1 MGLFNKADKASTEA
15 LSKRGESHLAPRT
28 FNMTIGGLE
37 KALLKEFPAEDAEKW
52 DRTGLLV
59 GERSLPVTR
68 VAVALDATPGAVAAA
83 AEAGANV
90 LLTHHPAFL
99 EAPDAFAPEAS
110 ALESPGAVVW
120 AAIRN
125 QVALMDFHT
134 ALDVS
139 PAAAR
144 VLPGM
149 LGLQFT
155 LRFAEPLEGSRRKG
169 YGQICEVPDNDG
181 EPEALARLAARC
193 MAVFGRAP
201 RVWGAPDAPVR
212 RVVTATGSAAS
223 LAPALV
229 AAGVDAVVCGEMK
242 YHTALELAAAHDAR
256 QLLGAGLHV
265 AEVAVS
271 GVDGG
276 LDAGL
281 FLGKRRVLVV
291 DAGDLLRGG
300 ALELG
305 HLLVAGGHDDA
316 ALGQLVQLLAQA
328 LDLEIDALQF
338 EQTFDIVARSLHG
351 TSLSISVFS
360 LTIIGENP
368 DLGQGQWRKLRN

>member
-68 VAVALDATPGAVAAA
+68 VAVALDATPAAVAAA

-99 EAPDAFAPEAS
+99 EAPDGFAPEAS

-139 PAAAR
+139 PA
-144 VLPGM
+144 
-149 LGLQFT
+149 
-155 LRFAEPLEGSRRKG
+155 EGSRRKG

-181 EPEALARLAARC
+181 EPETLARLAARC

-201 RVWGAPDAPVR
+201 RVWGAPDAAVR
-212 RVVTATGSAAS
+212 RVVTATGSAGS

-242 YHTALELAAAHDAR
+242 YHTALELAAAH
-256 QLLGAGLHV
+256 
-265 AEVAVS
+265 VAVI
-271 GVDGG
+271 
-276 LDAGL
+276 
-281 FLGKRRVLVV
+281 
-291 DAGDLLRGG
+291 
-300 ALELG
+300 ELG
-305 HLLVAGGHDDA
+305 HDVSELPLVAVLA
-316 ALGQLVQLLAQA
+316 EALARAGVPAEAVTLVDQ
-328 LDLEIDALQF
+328 
-338 EQTFDIVARSLHG
+338 S
-351 TSLSISVFS
+351 
-360 LTIIGENP
+360 ENWWTP
-368 DLGQGQWRKLRN
+368 EAVRV

>member
-1 MGLFNKADKASTEA
+1 M
-15 LSKRGESHLAPRT
+15 
-28 FNMTIGGLE
+28 
-37 KALLKEFPAEDAEKW
+37 
-52 DRTGLLV
+52 
-59 GERSLPVTR
+59 
-68 VAVALDATPGAVAAA
+68 
-83 AEAGANV
+83 

-99 EAPDAFAPEAS
+99 EAPDGFAPEAS

-149 LGLQFT
+149 LGLKFT

-181 EPEALARLAARC
+181 EPETLARLAARC

-201 RVWGAPDAPVR
+201 RVWGAPDAAVR
-212 RVVTATGSAAS
+212 RVVTATGSAGS

-242 YHTALELAAAHDAR
+242 YHTALELAAAH
-256 QLLGAGLHV
+256 
-265 AEVAVS
+265 VAVI
-271 GVDGG
+271 
-276 LDAGL
+276 
-281 FLGKRRVLVV
+281 
-291 DAGDLLRGG
+291 
-300 ALELG
+300 ELG
-305 HLLVAGGHDDA
+305 HDVSELPLVAVLA
-316 ALGQLVQLLAQA
+316 EALARAGVPAEAVTLVDQ
-328 LDLEIDALQF
+328 
-338 EQTFDIVARSLHG
+338 S
-351 TSLSISVFS
+351 
-360 LTIIGENP
+360 ENWWTP
-368 DLGQGQWRKLRN
+368 EAVRV

>member
-1 MGLFNKADKASTEA
+1 
-15 LSKRGESHLAPRT
+15 
-28 FNMTIGGLE
+28 MTIGGLE

-68 VAVALDATPGAVAAA
+68 VAVALDATPAAVAAA

-149 LGLQFT
+149 LGLKFT

-181 EPEALARLAARC
+181 EPETLARLAARC

-242 YHTALELAAAHDAR
+242 YHTALELAAAH
-256 QLLGAGLHV
+256 
-265 AEVAVS
+265 VAVI
-271 GVDGG
+271 
-276 LDAGL
+276 
-281 FLGKRRVLVV
+281 
-291 DAGDLLRGG
+291 
-300 ALELG
+300 ELG
-305 HLLVAGGHDDA
+305 HDVSELPLAAVLAEALARAGVPAEAVTLVD
-316 ALGQLVQLLAQA
+316 Q
-328 LDLEIDALQF
+328 
-338 EQTFDIVARSLHG
+338 S
-351 TSLSISVFS
+351 
-360 LTIIGENP
+360 ENWWTP
-368 DLGQGQWRKLRN
+368 EAVRV